1 MSWNYDTSLERI
13 QNHLDNMGEI
23 EIEKLSKEADLNSLL
38 TETCCREIHGAH
50 VYFSVSNFSR
60 LASEDASDED
70 EYKRLIQALHIY
82 EREVSHIVEDED
94 KFDAF
99 RVHFQGAKLHALL
112 YRPIDKT
119 KELAIA
125 AFFLLLVLK
134 DFVARVFNPAFPS
147 YDNFSIAGGVDVGDS
162 IGTRN
167 GKRNDRE
174 LLFLG
179 PCANY
184 AAKAIGTTGQLQLTK
199 ELYDVLPSDLREH
212 CEKVED
218 GVYQIKTLNKETL
231 DDLLTTYDFKW
242 DRESS
247 RKRIDQDKADNP
259 LKDISY
265 SNANE
270 LIDLDALSIRNN
282 KRVLGA
288 SVFGDIAGFTRYI
301 DKAETDDE
309 KRAALRVLHVTRREM
324 AKVLTDDYKGLR
336 VQFQGDRVQGFF
348 HIPKDEESEILIEAV
363 EAAIGLQSS
372 MELTIKKKVP
382 DAVDLHLAIGVDIDK
397 TLVSK
402 LGTRAHRDRI
412 CIGKAVE
419 SAAALEEACAGS
431 QIGIS
436 RRVYDALPEYLGKHF
451 EYDEDVE
458 CYVANNLTTDKVERA
473 AKSAAAVA
481 GAPAFITSDHSG
493 VRVSQVESESARRII
508 PTRSYAEE

>member
-1 MSWNYDTSLERI
+1 MNWNYDKSMERI

-23 EIEKLSKEADLNSLL
+23 EIEKLTKAADLNNLL
-38 TETCCREIHGAH
+38 TETCCREIHGSH
-50 VYFSVSNFSR
+50 VYFTVTNFSR

-70 EYKRLIQALHIY
+70 EYKRLIRALHIY

-94 KFDAF
+94 RFDAF
-99 RVHFQGAKLHALL
+99 RVHFQGAKLHALV

-134 DFVARVFNPAFPS
+134 DFVAHVFNPAFPA
-147 YDNFSIAGGVDVGDS
+147 YDNFTVAGGADVGDS

-184 AAKAIGTTGQLQLTK
+184 AAKAIGTSGQLRITS
-199 ELYDVLPSDLREH
+199 ELHSMLPDDLRER
-212 CEKVED
+212 CEVVED
-218 GVYQIKTLNKETL
+218 GIYQIKSLAKSEL
-231 DDLLTTYDFKW
+231 DDLLKSYDREW
-242 DRESS
+242 DRDVS
-247 RKRIDQDKADNP
+247 RARIDQDKQDHP

-288 SVFGDIAGFTRYI
+288 SVFGDISGFTGYI

-309 KRAALRVLHVTRREM
+309 KRVALKVLHITRREM
-324 AKVLTDDYKGLR
+324 AKVLTEDFEGLR
-336 VQFQGDRVQGFF
+336 IQFQGDRVQGFV
-348 HIPKDEESEILIEAV
+348 HLPKDVESEILVQAV

-382 DAVDLHLAIGVDIDK
+382 EASELHLAVGIDIDI

-412 CIGKAVE
+412 CIGKGVE
-419 SAAALEEACAGS
+419 AAAVLEEECEGG

-436 RRVYDALPEYLGKHF
+436 KRVYDALPEYLSKHF
-451 EYDEDVE
+451 AYDQNIE
-458 CYVANNLTTDKVERA
+458 CYIAKDLTADKVERA
-473 AKSAAAVA
+473 VKAAAAVA
-481 GAPAFITSDHSG
+481 GAPAFIKSDDTG
-493 VRVSQVESESARRII
+493 VRVSQEEITGARRII
-508 PTRSYAEE
+508 PTRSYGTN